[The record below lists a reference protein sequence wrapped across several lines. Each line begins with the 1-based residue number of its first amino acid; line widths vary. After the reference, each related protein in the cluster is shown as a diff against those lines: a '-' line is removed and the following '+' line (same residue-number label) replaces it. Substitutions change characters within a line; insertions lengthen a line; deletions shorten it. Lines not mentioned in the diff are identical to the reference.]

1 MPTPQNGSSNPQDA
15 SHKISFLLS
24 SIILGFTCMTSQIV
38 LFREMMVTFYG
49 NELSFGVMLF
59 VWLFWEGVG
68 AFWGNKVA
76 KSNPRKLSFCY
87 LAISILALLTI
98 IAVRHSKLILG
109 AAPAEIVGF
118 LPMVLFSF
126 LGMSIFCFLL
136 GLTFVLNSKSW
147 AFDQSLVFLVNRVYL
162 WESLGTGLGG
172 FVATFIF
179 VPNLSNFQIIVLVFS
194 LNLLLSAFLLT
205 KGLRN
210 ISKVIIWT
218 LTFLVIINFKGLK
231 LDEKL
236 DSFSLNTIWR
246 GLPLIHSE
254 DTKYGNIAVVKK
266 NEQITFYENGLMLF
280 SYPDEYSS
288 EEAVH
293 FALLEHPNP
302 KRLLLIGGGLG
313 GAITQALKY
322 KDLKIDFVELDP
334 KLIKIGETYL
344 PENEIRSLENPLVKM
359 YFQDGRLFVKERL
372 SEIGSIG
379 EKKVKPSQSPSQSPS
394 QYDVIILNLPDPHT
408 AQLGRFFTFEFFRMI
423 KSILKEDGIFS
434 FRVSSA
440 ENYISQELGLYLSSL
455 YRTLKLNF
463 AEVIVLPGSNNVFL
477 ASNRKGILFESWQEL
492 VERLKE
498 RKISTKFVNEHFLP
512 DRLSSMRVE
521 YLKNAI
527 YGERL
532 VLSEVEGSRTITSET
547 SRINYDL
554 KPISY
559 FYNTILWSKQF
570 KSVEKPVFLFLSKI
584 KPFWFICVIALI
596 FIVGF
601 SACFISRSRLSN
613 LALSAIFMAGFT
625 SIFLE
630 IIIVLSFQIFYG
642 YIYSK
647 IGLILTLFMLG
658 LAFGAFLIQKRTSQ
672 KRINFKNLTLIQFF
686 QVILVSFLLFLV
698 LYFYK
703 ISPPEFLVECLLL
716 LVITLSGIIGGM
728 EFTLANHLFIEK
740 KTTTKAGTG
749 YSVDLFG
756 SSLSSILASAILIP
770 LLGIPTTL
778 ILILVTNF
786 ICLSFLFAYQK
797 LA

>member
-1 MPTPQNGSSNPQDA
+1 
-15 SHKISFLLS
+15 
-24 SIILGFTCMTSQIV
+24 MTSQIV
-38 LFREMMVTFYG
+38 LFREMMVTFCG

-59 VWLFWEGVG
+59 VWLFWEGAG
-68 AFWGNKVA
+68 AFWGNKIT
-76 KSNPRKLSFCY
+76 KSSPRKLSFCY
-87 LAISILALLTI
+87 LALSILALLTI
-98 IAVRHSKLILG
+98 IAVGHSKLILG
-109 AAPAEIVGF
+109 TAPAEIVGF
-118 LPMVLFSF
+118 LPMLLFSF
-126 LGMSIFCFLL
+126 LGMSVFCFLL

-147 AFDQSLVFLVNRVYL
+147 AFDESLVFLVNRVYL
-162 WESLGTGLGG
+162 WESVGTGLGG

-205 KGLRN
+205 KGLKN
-210 ISKVIIWT
+210 ISPRQGGGFSTKVLIWT
-218 LTFLVIINFKGLK
+218 LAFLVIVGFKGLK
-231 LDEKL
+231 LDEKI

-302 KRLLLIGGGLG
+302 KSLLLIGGGLG

-344 PENEIRSLENPLVKM
+344 PENEIRSLEDPSVKI
-359 YFQDGRLFVKERL
+359 YFKDGRLFVKERL
-372 SEIGSIG
+372 SEVESIG
-379 EKKVKPSQSPSQSPS
+379 EEKVKSSQSPS

-440 ENYISQELGLYLSSL
+440 ENYVSQELGLYLSSL

-477 ASNRKGILFESWQEL
+477 ASNRQGILFESWQKL

-498 RKISTKFVNEHFLP
+498 RKISTKFINENFLP
-512 DRLSSMRVE
+512 DRLSSMRIE
-521 YLKNAI
+521 YLKNA
-527 YGERL
+527 
-532 VLSEVEGSRTITSET
+532 ITSET

-596 FIVGF
+596 FVLGF
-601 SACFISRSRLSN
+601 SACFISRSRLPN
-613 LALSAIFMAGFT
+613 LALSAIFIAGFT

-658 LAFGAFLIQKRTSQ
+658 LAFGAFLIQKRTNR
-672 KRINFKNLTLIQFF
+672 KRTHFKNLILIQFF

-786 ICLSFLFAYQK
+786 LCFSFLFAYQK